1 MLDIKKWKIRWD
13 KENYIPKKIYG
24 FETEK
29 YDGTPKEI
37 AEAFLKENRDVLK
50 ITADLDDLKFDKVT
64 QSLGAST
71 VLFQQYFNGT
81 PIHGAW
87 VTIHINKQNRIFMV
101 KNDTVPVL
109 KLSEKI
115 GAAKAGPLPESRI
128 DSIIQKKIEEY
139 GTLNTEIQKET
150 MIYPLKGNLRQAWKV
165 KFGTKEPAASWILF
179 IDGIDGHIIEERNV
193 LRKVNGKGFVFMP
206 NPVVTLDR
214 DDLLDEEDKDQDIIK
229 KAYKR
234 VVLNDLEP
242 GGNLKGPYV
251 DTTNTP
257 NAANSSNLEFLY
269 TREDDH
275 FEEVMAY
282 HHIDSLQRYIQS
294 LGFTGEKAILDHPIK
309 INAHGGHDDQSYYD
323 PSPGKKDLTF
333 GDGGV
338 DDAEDGDI
346 ILHEYGHA
354 IQDAI
359 IPGFGQTN
367 EGGAMGEGFG
377 DYVAGTFYDKF
388 KKKPRKVRI
397 GEWDAKGYPGGGAEC
412 LRRLDSQKHYP
423 QDMVEEVHDDGEIWS
438 ACLWKVKTLL
448 GKKKADTVI
457 LESHFYLGQ
466 YSDFRDGADAI
477 ITAERNL
484 YGGKKT
490 TGLIKIFKDRGIFT

>member
-1 MLDIKKWKIRWD
+1 MDLKEWKIRWD

-29 YDGTPKEI
+29 YEGTPKEI
-37 AEAFLKENRDVLK
+37 AEAFLKENMDVLK
-50 ITADLDDLKFDKVT
+50 ISADLGDLKFDKVT
-64 QSLGAST
+64 ESLGAST

-87 VTIHINKQNRIFMV
+87 VTIHINKNNRIFMV
-101 KNDTVPVL
+101 KNDTVPVS
-109 KLSEKI
+109 KLNEKI

-128 DSIIQKKIEEY
+128 DLIIKKKIEEY
-139 GTLNTEIQKET
+139 GILNTDIQKET

-165 KFGTKEPAASWILF
+165 KFGTKQPAASWILF

-193 LRKVNGKGFVFMP
+193 LRKAKGKGLVFMP

-214 DDLLDEEDKDQDIIK
+214 DDLLDEVDKDQDILK
-229 KAYKR
+229 KAYKS
-234 VVLNDLEP
+234 VVLNDLES
-242 GGNLKGPYV
+242 GGNLKGPYA

-257 NAANSSNLEFLY
+257 DTAKSSNLEFLY
-269 TREDDH
+269 TREDDR

-282 HHIDSLQRYIQS
+282 YHIDSMQRYIQS
-294 LGFTGEKAILDHPIK
+294 LGFQGEKAILEHPIK
-309 INAHGGHDDQSYYD
+309 INAHGGPDDNSYYD

-359 IPGFGQTN
+359 IPGFGQKS

-377 DYVAGTFYDKF
+377 DYVAGTFFYKF

-397 GEWDAKGYPGGGAEC
+397 GEWDAKGYGGGGAEC
-412 LRRLDSQKHYP
+412 LRRLDSKKHYP
-423 QDMVEEVHDDGEIWS
+423 EDMVEEVHDDGEIWS
-438 ACLWKVKTLL
+438 ACLWKVKALL

-457 LESHFYLGQ
+457 LESHFYLSQ

-477 ITAERNL
+477 ITAEKNL
-484 YGGKKT
+484 YEGKKT
-490 TGLIKIFKDRGIFT
+490 KGLIKIFKDRGIFS

>member
-1 MLDIKKWKIRWD
+1 MLDIKKWKVRWD
-13 KENYIPKKIYG
+13 KENFIPKKIYG
-24 FETEK
+24 FETDP
-29 YDGTPKEI
+29 YDGTPQEI
-37 AEAFLKENRDVLK
+37 AENFLKENLDALK
-50 ITADLDDLKFDKVT
+50 ISASFEDLKFDMVT

-71 VLFQQYFNGT
+71 VLFQQYYEDT

-87 VTIHINKQNRIFMV
+87 VTVHINKQNRIFMV
-101 KNDTVPVL
+101 KNDTVPVSRL
-109 KLSEKI
+109 NEKI
-115 GAAKAGPLPESRI
+115 GIAKAGPLPESEI
-128 DSIIQKKIEEY
+128 DLIIKKKIEEH
-139 GTLNTEIQKET
+139 GILNSDIQKET
-150 MIYPLKGNLRQAWKV
+150 MIYPLKGNLRKAWKV

-179 IDGIDGHIIEERNV
+179 IDRTDGHIIEERNV
-193 LRKVNGKGFVFMP
+193 LRKAKGKGIVFIP

-214 DDLLDEEDKDQDIIK
+214 DDLFDEVDTEQDVFK
-229 KAYKR
+229 KAYKT
-234 VVLNDLEP
+234 VVLNDLET
-242 GGNLKGPYV
+242 GGYLKGPYV

-257 NAANSSNLEFLY
+257 NAAKSSSFEFKF
-269 TREDDH
+269 TREDDR

-282 HHIDSLQRYIQS
+282 YHIDALQRYIQS
-294 LGFTGEKAILDHPIK
+294 LGFKNDKGILSHPIK
-309 INAHGGHDDQSYYD
+309 INAHGGPDDNSYYD

-333 GDGGV
+333 GEGGV

-359 IPGFGQTN
+359 IPGFGQKS

-377 DYVAGTFYDKF
+377 DYVAGTFFDKY

-412 LRRLDSQKHYP
+412 LRRLDSQKQYP
-423 QDMVEEVHDDGEIWS
+423 GDMTGEVHDDGEIWS
-438 ACLWKVKTLL
+438 ACLWKVKALL

-457 LESHFYLGQ
+457 LESHFYLSQ

-477 ITAERNL
+477 ITAEKNL

-490 TGLIKIFKDRGIFT
+490 KGLIKIFKDRGIFS

>member
-1 MLDIKKWKIRWD
+1 MLDINKWKVRWD

-29 YDGTPKEI
+29 YEGTAKEI
-37 AEAFLKENRDVLK
+37 AEAFLKENKDVLK
-50 ITADLDDLKFDKVT
+50 ISADLSDLRFDKVT
-64 QSLGAST
+64 ESLGAST
-71 VLFQQYFNGT
+71 VLFQQYFDGT

-87 VTIHINKQNRIFMV
+87 VTIHINRDNRIFMV
-101 KNDTVPVL
+101 KNDTVPVS
-109 KLSEKI
+109 KLSGKLV
-115 GAAKAGPLPESRI
+115 AAKAGPLPESGI
-128 DSIIQKKIEEY
+128 DSIIKKKIEEY

-150 MIYPLKGNLRQAWKV
+150 MIYPLKGNLRRAWKV
-165 KFGTKEPAASWILF
+165 KFGTKDPAASWILF

-193 LRKVNGKGFVFMP
+193 LKEVNGKGLVFMP

-214 DDLLDEEDKDQDIIK
+214 DDLSDEEDKDQEILK
-229 KAYKR
+229 KAYKK
-234 VVLNDLEP
+234 VVLKDLES
-242 GGNLKGPYV
+242 GGSLKGPYA

-257 NAANSSNLEFLY
+257 NAAKSPNLEFLY

-275 FEEVMAY
+275 FEEVNVY
-282 HHIDSLQRYIQS
+282 YHIDSMQRYIQS
-294 LGFTGEKAILDHPIK
+294 LGFKDEKAILDHPIR
-309 INAHGGHDDQSYYD
+309 INAHGGPDDNSYYD
-323 PSPGKKDLTF
+323 PSPGKKDLNF
-333 GDGGV
+333 GDGNV

-359 IPGFGQTN
+359 IPGFGQKN

-377 DYVAGTFYDKF
+377 DYIAGTFFDKF
-388 KKKPRKVRI
+388 KKKPRKLKI
-397 GEWDAKGYPGGGAEC
+397 GEWDAKGYGNGAEC

-423 QDMVEEVHDDGEIWS
+423 QDMIDEVHADGEIWS
-438 ACLWKVKTLL
+438 ACLWQVRKLL

-466 YSDFRDGADAI
+466 YSDFREGADAI
-477 ITAERNL
+477 ITAEKNL

-490 TGLIKIFKDRGIFT
+490 KGLIKIFKDRGIFS